1 MIKSTAQID
10 NTCRLELLSLN
21 LKLTNINGK
30 LSRLTNSLLEGVIT
44 GDSYKEI
51 EAKLLTDKVGLEAKI
66 AAQSEKNGPSIQHI
80 EKNLEPLK
88 NIYWLYLLADKNKKR
103 LLLKSISSN
112 LLLTGGKIVITPK
125 SPFDLLLNHNPLPHC
140 DHS

>member
-1 MIKSTAQID
+1 M
-10 NTCRLELLSLN
+10 
-21 LKLTNINGK
+21 
-30 LSRLTNSLLEGVIT
+30 
-44 GDSYKEI
+44 
-51 EAKLLTDKVGLEAKI
+51 DKVSLEAKI

-140 DHS
+140 DHSWSQNWNMKDNISSDENFWWIDKELNKWSWLKSEKLEKFRLDLLTSGLINYIITR